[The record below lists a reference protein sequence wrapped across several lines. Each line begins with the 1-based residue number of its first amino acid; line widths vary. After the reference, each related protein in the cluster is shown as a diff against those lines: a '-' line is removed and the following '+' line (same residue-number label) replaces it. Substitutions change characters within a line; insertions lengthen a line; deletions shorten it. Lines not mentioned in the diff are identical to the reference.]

1 MIGITADGS
10 IFPPGDMLDEVRRKV
25 LVRLVNAQLAGNLGL
40 LKKTIQGDEP
50 TEAGGVFL
58 RTTQVFKPGG
68 FNFRPT
74 GQNQASD
81 LIMIHRFGHSNR
93 KTKVARCSFGRQG
106 NSAEGINQRS
116 VDTAPAKFR
125 VFGIRINSII
135 QHHM

>member
-1 MIGITADGS
+1 MIGIAADGS
-10 IFPPGDMLDEVRRKV
+10 IFTPGDMLDEVRRKV
-25 LVRLVNAQLAGNLGL
+25 LVGLVNAQLAGNLGL
-40 LKKTIQGDEP
+40 LKKAVQGNEP

-93 KTKVARCSFGRQG
+93 KTEVAGCSFGSQG
-106 NSAEGINQRS
+106 NSAKGINQRPI
-116 VDTAPAKFR
+116 DTAPAKFC
-125 VFGIRINSII
+125 VFGIRINAVI
-135 QHHM
+135 QYHM